1 MLSLGPLFQTEW
13 EEVDVEHVEVVG
25 TKLLLKANM
34 VKLSCCCN
42 GDLMRAA
49 MVDMIPS
56 RIVQQVEGGGASLQG
71 AAGEALCTTAA
82 AREIAGTTTTTVEG
96 DDCGQPAAA

>member
-13 EEVDVEHVEVVG
+13 EEVDVEHAEVVG
-25 TKLLLKANM
+25 IKLLLKANM

-42 GDLMRAA
+42 GDLVCAA

-56 RIVQQVEGGGASLQG
+56 SS
-71 AAGEALCTTAA
+71 
-82 AREIAGTTTTTVEG
+82 
-96 DDCGQPAAA
+96 PS